1 MNTAPSNDRL
11 VALWQTAPP
20 PDPHRLIR
28 DLQRL
33 QRMHRR
39 LIRVVAGLLAGV
51 SLLLMLAEATGRP
64 ATHGILSAIWILGL
78 TIGTAWRWRARCSR
92 IDAVTLDTVNSLK
105 WMLGRAKR
113 DLLLA
118 RCLYAGVPC
127 GALTGAVVSNL
138 LRHGSSPEAALRP
151 ASHPILSVAGLSV
164 LLLMMAAGFVLAW
177 SRRSEVK
184 RLAER
189 LRSAEVG
196 L

>member
-127 GALTGAVVSNL
+127 GALTGAFVSNL
-138 LRHGSSPEAALRP
+138 LRHAASPEAALRP